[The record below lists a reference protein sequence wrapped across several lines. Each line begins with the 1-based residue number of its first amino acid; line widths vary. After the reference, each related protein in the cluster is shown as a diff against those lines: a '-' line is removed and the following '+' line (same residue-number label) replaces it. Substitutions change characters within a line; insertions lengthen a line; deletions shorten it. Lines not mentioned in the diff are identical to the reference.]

1 MGGVRN
7 MVRIF
12 RGPGL
17 RRSVR
22 DIPSSRRSESE
33 VSKPLKKKKAEKQ
46 DDPWP

>member
-1 MGGVRN
+1 

-17 RRSVR
+17 QRSVR
-22 DIPSSRRSESE
+22 DIPPSRRSESE
-33 VSKPLKKKKAEKQ
+33 VSKPLKKKKKAEKQ